1 MSEREDEAQA
11 RVRGVVEELRAIR
24 LRLEEIAAGLPVS
37 PREAMMLLGE
47 EEPDVVTELRSTI
60 ECVLA
65 DQIRPA
71 IRDLTR
77 AASYRP
83 KGRKEER

>member
-11 RVRGVVEELRAIR
+11 RVRGVVEDLKAIH
-24 LRLEEIAAGLPVS
+24 LRLEEVAARLPIS
-37 PREAMMLLGE
+37 ARETMMLLGE
-47 EEPDVVTELRSTI
+47 EEPDVTTELRSTI

-65 DQIRPA
+65 DQLGPA
-71 IRDLTR
+71 IHDLAR

-83 KGRKEER
+83 KGSEEG